1 VASSEQLVRAKIA
14 VAVRASPIERWP
26 NIGNLDSEAALRE
39 KTEQ

>member
-14 VAVRASPIERWP
+14 VAARASPIERWRS
-26 NIGNLDSEAALRE
+26 IGNLEGEAALRE